1 MVFCWNLNVK
11 LDVCFRRC
19 QDTGGGVLFHLT
31 IEGCRWEPSL
41 ELARGCSAWNL
52 EEEAGHRKRK

>member
-1 MVFCWNLNVK
+1 MSVLG
-11 LDVCFRRC
+11 DVRILG
-19 QDTGGGVLFHLT
+19 GGGVLFHLT